1 MRKCVHSICQRVS
14 SITMSSASPR
24 SRSRSPQRNP
34 SRSRSRSRSPT
45 CADCEGMK
53 KQVNKLVGK
62 LSAVTNVKWL
72 SENRSTNLQARV
84 RDLSDEL
91 KAMTEV
97 NSEVI
102 ETLMAEKTGLLKDVD
117 ILARRVDC
125 LEADERRR
133 CIEYCEMKNR
143 VQELKVCLLCSYAP
157 IWRGFTYTLSPVDI
171 ELRTRGGERG
181 DEQLRLLNSPERR
194 AAPLCRHRKQG
205 AERRQSAPLPRE
217 RGIEAPTGLMSSL
230 NFVKS

>member
-1 MRKCVHSICQRVS
+1 
-14 SITMSSASPR
+14 
-24 SRSRSPQRNP
+24 
-34 SRSRSRSRSPT
+34 
-45 CADCEGMK
+45 MK

-143 VQELKVCLLCSYAP
+143 VQELKTSNYALAAENAVMNSYVYSIRP
-157 IWRGFTYTLSPVDI
+157 R
-171 ELRTRGGERG
+171 
-181 DEQLRLLNSPERR
+181 DEQLLSVVTENKALKDDNQRLSRENEEL
-194 AAPLCRHRKQG
+194 
-205 AERRQSAPLPRE
+205 RRQLDS
-217 RGIEAPTGLMSSL
+217 
-230 NFVKS
+230 